1 MSVSTIFS
9 SVTAV
14 RRVPDQY
21 RSSFL
26 HLYADI
32 AWFGV
37 LNGSTLAFI
46 AVYAARLGATGF
58 QIGLLS
64 AAPGM
69 VTMLIALPAGQW
81 LQKRPIGPAVFWSS
95 IFFRLF
101 YVLWVFL
108 PLLLSPILQIEM
120 IILTTFL
127 MSIPGTVL
135 AIGFNGLFAAAVPS
149 VWRGYVAGWRNA
161 AFAIS
166 SIIISLICGAILYTV
181 PFPYGFQIVFA
192 LGALGALMSSFHIY
206 FVKTFDDPLYKRD
219 PQQIRE
225 RMQDFA
231 EPGQTRTWHVG
242 RFAIAPRAW
251 LRIKP
256 SDWLSLDVLRGHF
269 GLTTLLLFFFHTAQF
284 MIIPLVPLFIVN
296 SLGLDDQIISWGSA
310 VYYVAMLLAAT
321 QLPRMSDRWTQKQLL
336 AVGILIMAQ
345 YPFWLGLAWDV
356 TFYMVASFIGGVS
369 FALVNGVLG
378 NYLLERMPEDE
389 RPSHLAWYSWGLNA
403 AILIGSLLGPFVAGF
418 TGLAAALLIGA
429 ALRLL
434 SGMALWK
441 WG

>member
-1 MSVSTIFS
+1 MSVSTVS
-9 SVTAV
+9 STAV
-14 RRVPDQY
+14 RSVPEHY
-21 RSSFL
+21 RHSFL

-37 LNGSTLAFI
+37 LNGSALAFV
-46 AVYAARLGATGF
+46 AVYAARLGATGL

-81 LQKRPIGPAVFWSS
+81 LQTRPIGPAVFWSS

-101 YVLWVFL
+101 YVTWIFL
-108 PLLLSPILQIEM
+108 PLLLAPAMQIEAL
-120 IILTTFL
+120 IVITFM
-127 MSIPGTVL
+127 MSVPGTVL
-135 AIGFNGLFAAAVPS
+135 AIGFNGLFAAAVPPE
-149 VWRGYVAGWRNA
+149 WRGYVAGWRNA

-166 SIIISLICGAILYTV
+166 SIIISFVCGVILNNV

-192 LGALGALMSSFHIY
+192 LGAFGALMSSLHIF
-206 FVKTFDDPLYKRD
+206 FVRPLHDPLNKRD
-219 PQQIRE
+219 SQPIQTRI
-225 RMQDFA
+225 QDLA
-231 EPGQTRTWHVG
+231 DPGQTRTWLVG

-251 LRIKP
+251 MRLQPRE
-256 SDWLSLDVLRGHF
+256 WLSIDVLRGRF
-269 GLTTLLLFFFHTAQF
+269 GRTTLLLFAFHAAQF
-284 MIIPLVPLFIVN
+284 MIIPLCPLFIVN
-296 SLGLDDQIISWGSA
+296 ILGLDDQTISWGSV
-310 VYYVAMLLAAT
+310 VYYLAMLAAAT
-321 QLPRMSDRWTQKQLL
+321 QLPRMSDRWSQKQLL

-356 TFYMVASFIGGVS
+356 TFYMVASVVGGIS
-369 FALVNGVLG
+369 FAMVNGVLG
-378 NYLLERMPEDE
+378 NYLLERIPEDQ

-403 AILIGSLLGPFVAGF
+403 AILIGSLLGPFIAGF
-418 TGLAAALLIGA
+418 TGLATALLIGA

-434 SGMALWK
+434 SGFALWR